1 MSDRLGDGQAPPV
14 RQARSR
20 HAGSAVRDGN
30 EAVPLATQQPSSIAI
45 FRTLCVIPF
54 SRLWAMTFA
63 SSMTSCLGF
72 GPALFQANLRSM
84 SSSNV
89 TMRNTF
95 LGGGSAGR
103 GSAGRGS
110 AGHGSAGCGSAGC
123 GAAGRGAAGP
133 LTASWS
139 ITEGTGAL
147 EGGTM
152 GTGGVEAGT
161 VEAATLEATTAAT
174 GVETETEPREVEAGT
189 VGTGTAETCSIGTAK
204 QIGMAETVTVR
215 AVARGTIGAERVA
228 EPLSSV
234 CHSAPAISGIK
245 ASGSSCTGDA
255 SCLGELEL
263 ELSVETSRERQ
274 GDEGS
279 VDDAAELT
287 LMCCSTSLGDE
298 GDDELAVAPS
308 LPSCSS
314 SLDPMA
320 AISPMPAA

>member
-1 MSDRLGDGQAPPV
+1 M
-14 RQARSR
+14 
-20 HAGSAVRDGN
+20 
-30 EAVPLATQQPSSIAI
+30 
-45 FRTLCVIPF
+45 IPF

-63 SSMTSCLGF
+63 SSMTACLGF

-95 LGGGSAGR
+95 GGGGSAGR

-161 VEAATLEATTAAT
+161 VEAATLVATTAATGVETETEPREVEAGTVGTGTAETSAT